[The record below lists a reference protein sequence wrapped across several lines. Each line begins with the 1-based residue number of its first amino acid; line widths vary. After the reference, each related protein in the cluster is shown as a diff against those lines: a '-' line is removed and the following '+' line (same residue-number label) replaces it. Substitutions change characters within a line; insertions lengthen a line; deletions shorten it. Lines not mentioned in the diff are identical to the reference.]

1 MDVNQLLKTVSNK
14 NSQPKKE
21 QSDKSFDNVM
31 DSISKNWKDKPDYDE
46 IIELR
51 EKLNQAQ
58 IQIQELKKI
67 DTSLTKNE
75 EKVINAI
82 RSESLNQNTETPL
95 ISYNKFRKI
104 YKVSSSYYRPSI
116 ESLLSKNIIT
126 KEKSVFSGKVITYRW
141 KIIIN

>member
-1 MDVNQLLKTVSNK
+1 MDANQLLKTVSNK
-14 NSQPKKE
+14 NSQPKKG

-31 DSISKNWKDKPDYDE
+31 ESISKNWKDKPDHDE

-51 EKLNQAQ
+51 EKLNQAK

-95 ISYNKFRKI
+95 ISYNKFRKL

-116 ESLLSKNIIT
+116 ESLLRKNIIT
-126 KEKSVFSGKVITYRW
+126 KEKSVFSGKVITYKW